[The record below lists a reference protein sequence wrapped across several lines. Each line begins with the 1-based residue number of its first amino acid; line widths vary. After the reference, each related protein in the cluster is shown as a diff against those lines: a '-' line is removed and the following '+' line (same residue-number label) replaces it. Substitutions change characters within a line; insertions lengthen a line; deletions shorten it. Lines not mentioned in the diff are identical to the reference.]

1 MRPIRLSLQAF
12 GPFATT
18 QVVDFRAAVEAG
30 LFGIYGQTGAGK
42 STLFS
47 AMAFALFGAPTKADQ
62 EPRSLRSDHAAAEL
76 PTEVEFV
83 FELGAKTYLIRRR
96 PAQERPKARG
106 AGMTADAAEAA
117 LFDVT
122 GIALDSLGT
131 GQSGRVL
138 AEKKVSVVDKLV
150 KDLLG
155 YGADQFRQIVLLPQG
170 RFETFLAAKTDAR
183 VGILRELFDVKIY
196 RDLAAQLKDVAS
208 EAERKLRDQ
217 RALYVVRL
225 DERGFESVE
234 ALELGIAQ
242 ADLRLNEAQGNQQ
255 TTDAALTKAQAA
267 WAEGEQIE
275 KAFAAAETALAAL
288 IALEEKAGD
297 IDLLAKR
304 VDAVTNA
311 LQAHDLETAWHDA
324 AQGNRDA
331 ATALATAAGHL
342 ETATVAR
349 QGATRILEAAKAGED
364 RLRQVQADLT
374 RLEEIE
380 IKLGQAAE
388 LQSAFY
394 SAKDDDAAAKKAL
407 AEADAAHKSL
417 IAQRDA
423 TDLALEQAR
432 SAETTRSQL
441 SGTLAEV
448 NRTRSL
454 AEVYAKAQATITEA
468 EARTEAALRDLA
480 TKDDIAQAAE
490 AALTQ
495 AEARLSRT
503 QAIILAEKLSENAPC
518 PVCGATDHPAPA
530 QGTPEQSGLTEA
542 FRTAQKEARTAA
554 EAKVRAESELENA
567 RASCDERIR
576 ALAELEQPAQ
586 PLPALEA
593 EKARLEDTIASIGP
607 IENLGEMAAQLSTLK
622 HKVSK
627 ADALA
632 ATART
637 TAGTAATVLAA
648 AAAKRDTV
656 VGALPEMLRTPETV
670 ATRRVDLEGEQSQLV
685 AAQERALEG
694 DRAAAEALTR
704 ALEQHEA
711 AKDNIAQQA
720 KRAAKARSDFAA
732 RLATVG
738 LDDAG
743 YASCKTH
750 FHTLTDDRKTV
761 ADHHAARIAAQTT
774 LHNART
780 DCAGHARPALDQ
792 LKEAKDQAAQSLR
805 SANTALAEAVTAAED
820 LEKFKASLADALAR
834 TEGLEAETGPLR
846 GLADLANGKNDF
858 NMTLETFAIAAMFD
872 QVLEAANMRLEPMT
886 RGRYRLERGLEGTGG
901 RGKRG
906 LEIDVFDVNTGKA
919 RPTSTLSGGETF
931 ISALAL
937 ALGLAD
943 VVESLSGKVRMD
955 TIFIDEGFG
964 SLDTENGAGTLD
976 QVLHVLAELTEGRR
990 SVGLISHV
998 GLVQEAIPQ
1007 GFYVRSTPSGSWVE
1021 ERKGLG

>member
-18 QVVDFRAAVEAG
+18 EVVDFRSALEAG

-62 EPRSLRSDHAAAEL
+62 EPRSLRSDHAAADL

-106 AGMTADAAEAA
+106 EGMTADAADAA

-122 GIALDSLGT
+122 GITLDSLGP

-150 KDLLG
+150 KELLG

-196 RDLAAQLKDVAS
+196 RDLAAQLKDEAT
-208 EAERKLRDQ
+208 EAERTLRDQ
-217 RALYVVRL
+217 RSLYVARL

-234 ALELGIAQ
+234 ALEVGIACANARLEETRSIQQ
-242 ADLRLNEAQGNQQ
+242 AADAAQTEAQ
-255 TTDAALTKAQAA
+255 AALT
-267 WAEGEQIE
+267 EGDRIE
-275 KAFAAAETALAAL
+275 KAFAAADTALAAL
-288 IALEEKAGD
+288 TELEARAGE

-304 VDAVTNA
+304 VETITNA
-311 LQAHDLETAWHDA
+311 LQARDLETAWHEA
-324 AQGNRDA
+324 VQGNRDA
-331 ATALATAAGHL
+331 ATALTMAEADL

-349 QGATRILEAAKAGED
+349 QGATQILEEARAGEV
-364 RLRQVQADLT
+364 RLRLVQADLT

-380 IKLGQAAE
+380 EKVGQAAE
-388 LQSAFY
+388 LRAAFDR
-394 SAKDDDAAAKKAL
+394 AKTDEAIAQRTL
-407 AEADAAHKSL
+407 AEADASRESL
-417 IAQRDA
+417 MSRRDA

-432 SAETTRSQL
+432 RAEATRSHL
-441 SGTLAEV
+441 SGALAEV
-448 NRTRSL
+448 SREL
-454 AEVYAKAQATITEA
+454 ALAGVHAKAQAAIAGA
-468 EARTEAALRDLA
+468 EGKIEAALRDLA
-480 TKDDIAQAAE
+480 KKIKVAEAAE
-490 AALTQ
+490 AALTE

-503 QAIILAEKLSENAPC
+503 QAIILAEKLAEDAPC

-542 FRTAQKEARTAA
+542 FRAAQTEARAAA
-554 EAKVRAESELENA
+554 EARVRAENELENC
-567 RASCDERIR
+567 RKSCDEKKH
-576 ALAELEQPAQ
+576 ALAGLEQPAR
-586 PLPALEA
+586 PLSELEA
-593 EKARLEDTIASIGP
+593 EKARLEDAIAAISAADDVGA
-607 IENLGEMAAQLSTLK
+607 MAEQLAELK
-622 HKVSK
+622 H
-627 ADALA
+627 A
-632 ATART
+632 ASGAETVAAVART
-637 TAGTAATVLAA
+637 AAGAAAAILAA

-656 VGALPEMLRTPETV
+656 VGALPEVLRTPEAV
-670 ATRRVDLEGEQSQLV
+670 AARRAALQGEQSQLV
-685 AAQERALEG
+685 AAQERAAES
-694 DRAAAEALTR
+694 DRAAAEGLTR
-704 ALEQHEA
+704 AQAQREA
-711 AKDNIAQQA
+711 VAQNIASQA
-720 KRAAKARSDFAA
+720 QRESKARNDFAA
-732 RLATVG
+732 RLETIG

-743 YASCKTH
+743 YAACKAH
-750 FHTLTDDRKTV
+750 FQTLADDSKTV

-774 LHNART
+774 LRNART
-780 DCAGHARPALDQ
+780 DCAGRARPALDQ
-792 LKEAKDQAAQSLR
+792 LGDSLNQAVQSVR
-805 SANTALAEAVTAAED
+805 AANAELAEAMTAAGD
-820 LEKFKASLADALAR
+820 LAKFKASLAEALAR
-834 TEGLEAETGPLR
+834 TEELEAETGPLR

-886 RGRYRLERGLEGTGG
+886 RGRYRLERGVEAQGG

-976 QVLHVLAELTEGRR
+976 QVLQVLAELTEGRR

-1007 GFYVRSTPSGSWVE
+1007 GFYVRSTPSGSRVE
-1021 ERKGLG
+1021 ERRGLG